1 MDLYFIVF
9 IIAILS
15 YSYLFNEI
23 NKNNYFIILIYF
35 MFLIIGYNIVGMKMY
50 LYNFII
56 IIYDLFKQNIFTKKI
71 LEGSQSLEK
80 TIVKV
85 AEANGEIMAGEI
97 SDSDTKVCHL
107 SPMCKNADDP
117 RKCNEDILERC
128 TGTGT
133 TRKS

>member
-71 LEGSQSLEK
+71 LEGTQSIRD
-80 TIVKV
+80 TIVKN
-85 AEANGEIMAGEI
+85 ANDNGPTMADEISEAN
-97 SDSDTKVCHL
+97 TKVCHL
-107 SPMCKNADDP
+107 SPKCENADDP
-117 RKCNEDILERC
+117 GKCNEDILERC
-128 TGTGT
+128 TGTK
-133 TRKS
+133 RDS